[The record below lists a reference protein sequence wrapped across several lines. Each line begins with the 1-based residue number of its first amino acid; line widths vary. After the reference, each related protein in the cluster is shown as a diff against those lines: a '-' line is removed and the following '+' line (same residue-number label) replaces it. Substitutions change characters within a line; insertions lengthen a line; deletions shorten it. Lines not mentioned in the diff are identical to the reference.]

1 MRERAHRVWRLWLA
15 AALAAAV
22 AGCAQVRRVGDQGRG
37 RGDEKAGEGQPST
50 SAAPPRHEGEP
61 SSSAA
66 PPRDEG
72 QPAEHGR
79 PPLPATPS
87 SLVTAGAAR
96 QLKEEL
102 RNRGY
107 LKAQSSGPELD
118 AATSD
123 AVRRFQ
129 QEEGLAATGFPDR
142 ETLRRL
148 NVDPKSAYRSAP
160 DETQPEKRN

>member
-1 MRERAHRVWRLWLA
+1 MLRLGNLARASLA
-15 AALAAAV
+15 FALA
-22 AGCAQVRRVGDQGRG
+22 AGCAQVRTVG
-37 RGDEKAGEGQPST
+37 E
-50 SAAPPRHEGEP
+50 EGEKGTP
-61 SSSAA
+61 AREERRTKTGGS

-72 QPAEHGR
+72 QPAQHGR

-96 QLKEEL
+96 QLKDEL
-102 RNRGY
+102 RKRGY
-107 LKAQSSGPELD
+107 LTEPSQGPELN

-129 QEEGLAATGFPDR
+129 QEEGLAATGFPDQ

-148 NVDPKSAYRSAP
+148 DIDASEAYRAAP
-160 DETQPEKRN
+160 EETDPRNGN